1 MNVEYNRY
9 NCEKRPKQLSSIVT
23 EGGYILA
30 FKSCNMLWLRDHIP
44 QAASANKYW
53 WINISGIDYFITSLK
68 TQQFSELVVTD
79 IEQTIF
85 PQCRCMI
92 RLERI
97 KIKIIC
103 SGLVSV
109 TLHTFNSVV
118 DIDEITHVNNVRTS
132 SEDKQRQ

>member
-1 MNVEYNRY
+1 M
-9 NCEKRPKQLSSIVT
+9 
-23 EGGYILA
+23 
-30 FKSCNMLWLRDHIP
+30 
-44 QAASANKYW
+44 
-53 WINISGIDYFITSLK
+53 IDYFITSLK
-68 TQQFSELVVTD
+68 TQQFSELIVTD

-103 SGLVSV
+103 SGLVAV
-109 TLHTFNSVV
+109 TLHTFNNVV
-118 DIDEITHVNNVRTS
+118 DIDEFTHVNNISTS